1 MTLSFPN
8 PSRSFDATKNCVQFW
23 GYDSAIEVV
32 FFVDA
37 AALKKLCPQAN
48 DVEDGLLKAFDA
60 ATKRIHEA
68 AEHVYAHGS
77 KRSYACRLAAEDF

>member
-8 PSRSFDATKNCVQFW
+8 PSRSFDPSKNGVQFW
-23 GYDSAIEVV
+23 GYDSAIEVI

-37 AALKKLCPQAN
+37 TALKKLCPDMS
-48 DVEDGLLKAFDA
+48 DVEAGVLKAFDS

-68 AEHVYAHGS
+68 AGKIYVGTKNS
-77 KRSYACRLAAEDF
+77 SYSYHLGAEDF